1 MTSRLKRTL
10 FGISG
15 IAAAA
20 ACVAGIT
27 WAGRSPKEVM
37 RSGNEAPA
45 PPASVAEHGAPAAPA
60 PMNRAS
66 AAALALKPLFNAL
79 DCERGGV
86 IRPNE
91 VDEHMAQVLGIY
103 DRDGSRTISRAEY
116 LRTDEGVA
124 RERRAAL
131 FDASD
136 TTPDG
141 VLSAKEFS
149 RHIVALM
156 DAVDANRDGE
166 VTRLELDRETGAPT
180 ESR

>member
-1 MTSRLKRTL
+1 MLLVTSG
-10 FGISG
+10 FV
-15 IAAAA
+15 AAA
-20 ACVAGIT
+20 ACVAGMMAL
-27 WAGRSPKEVM
+27 AGRSPNELM
-37 RSGNEAPA
+37 GSGNAAPA
-45 PPASVAEHGAPAAPA
+45 LASSVAEHDAPPEPE
-60 PMNRAS
+60 PMSRTS
-66 AAALALKPLFNAL
+66 AAAFALKPLFNAL

-116 LRTDEGVA
+116 LRTDDGAA

-166 VTRLELDRETGAPT
+166 VTRLELAREAGAPL
-180 ESR
+180 EAR